1 MDDNEKT
8 KMGKKNNINNLIN
21 ENVNN
26 ENETNTKK
34 KRNRAKRMKI
44 EIDNRTK
51 RKWKEAQQT
60 NKQTRSAERFEIK

>member
-34 KRNRAKRMKI
+34 KKEI
-44 EIDNRTK
+44 EQN
-51 RKWKEAQQT
+51 E
-60 NKQTRSAERFEIK
+60 